1 MAGQPSQDRALFLDE
16 TWPLVLVHLPREMG
30 ANAME
35 SIVAGFERVYQR
47 RSRFILVVDCT
58 SVVKFPGAA
67 ERKTLTDWMRRRE
80 RLEQEREYTIG
91 TAIVLSS
98 GTMRALLAAVQWIS
112 PPATPQVLKATQVEA
127 VEWCCE
133 RLVDAGSPVTPA
145 IASLRAEHQRR
156 DRESRRA
163 AGKR

>member
-1 MAGQPSQDRALFLDE
+1 MAGQPTQDQALFLDE
-16 TWPLVLVHLPREMG
+16 TWPMVLVQLPREMN
-30 ANAME
+30 ANAMG

-67 ERKTLTDWMRRRE
+67 ERKTLTDWMRRPE
-80 RLEQEREYTIG
+80 RLEQERAYTIA
-91 TAIVLSS
+91 TAIVLAS
-98 GTMRALLAAVQWIS
+98 GPMRALLAAVQWIS
-112 PPATPQVLKATQVEA
+112 PPATPQALKATQVEA

-133 RLVDAGSPVTPA
+133 RLQDAGLPINLA
-145 IASLRAEHQRR
+145 ISSLRAEHQRL

>member
-1 MAGQPSQDRALFLDE
+1 MPGQPSQDQALFLDE
-16 TWPLVLVHLPREMG
+16 TWPLVLVQLPRDMN
-30 ANAME
+30 ANAMD

-47 RSRFILVVDCT
+47 RSRFILVVDCA
-58 SVVKFPGAA
+58 SIAKFPGAA

-80 RLEQEREYTIG
+80 RLEQEREYTIA

-98 GTMRALLAAVQWIS
+98 GPMRALLAAVQWIS
-112 PPATPQVLKATQVEA
+112 PPATPQVLKASQIEA

-133 RLVDAGSPVTPA
+133 RLLEAGSPITPA

-156 DRESRRA
+156 DRGSRRA